1 MVRLWKNFILYL
13 KIFVVVIFRITFSVK
28 SWFIF
33 NNYEKEKG
41 KVWKFKPVFYSVKGR
56 AALSQY
62 LP

>member
-13 KIFVVVIFRITFSVK
+13 KIFVVVIFRKIFSVK

-33 NNYEKEKG
+33 NNFEKEKG
-41 KVWKFKPVFYSVKGR
+41 KVLKYKAVFYSVKGR
-56 AALSQY
+56 AALRQY